1 MPSPASSSLS
11 STFGGVLLPFFG
23 NSATTSLF
31 CSVRL
36 KPKISWQPLHI
47 EARERARKESP
58 KVRNRRLQRK
68 FNGTS
73 RRPRLSVFCSGKQLY
88 AVLVDD
94 QNRKCLFYGSTL
106 QKSMRESDDND
117 TCSTVEAAKRV
128 GEELVKTC
136 IQQKI
141 HEISS
146 YDRNGLSRGE
156 RMKAFEYAVIRHGF
170 IPPWKSDGDILR
182 QEK

>member
-1 MPSPASSSLS
+1 MLSLASQSPC
-11 STFGGVLLPFFG
+11 STFGGVPLSPFG
-23 NSATTSLF
+23 NVSTASLF

-36 KPKISWQPLHI
+36 QPKISWLPLHI
-47 EARERARKESP
+47 EARERARQVSP

-94 QNRKCLFYGSTL
+94 QNKKCLFCGSTL
-106 QKSMRESDDND
+106 QKSMRESHDKG
-117 TCSTVEAAKRV
+117 TCSTMEAAKRV

-136 IQQKI
+136 IRQKI

-146 YDRNGLSRGE
+146 YDRNGFSRGE

-170 IPPWKSDGDILR
+170 IPPWKSD
-182 QEK
+182 QYSP

>member
-1 MPSPASSSLS
+1 MSPPHPYFAAFSYNQVMLAFS
-11 STFGGVLLPFFG
+11 FLLLIVIVVG
-23 NSATTSLF
+23 LLF
-31 CSVRL
+31 SCSNL
-36 KPKISWQPLHI
+36 CL
-47 EARERARKESP
+47 
-58 KVRNRRLQRK
+58 NCFCK

-94 QNRKCLFYGSTL
+94 QNKKCLFCGSTL
-106 QKSMRESDDND
+106 QKSMRESHDKG
-117 TCSTVEAAKRV
+117 TCSTMEAAKRV

-136 IQQKI
+136 IRQKI

-146 YDRNGLSRGE
+146 YDRNGFSRGE

-170 IPPWKSDGDILR
+170 IPPWKSDGDILL